1 MRFQFVSTMNDS
13 PWGGSEELWSQA
25 AVRLHGEG
33 HEVRASVAHWPKLSE
48 KIIALTKRG
57 ICIDHHPS
65 MRDPLSRRLRNKLVL
80 DRPRAQARL
89 KRYRPDLVVISQGHN
104 SGGFEWARLCRRAG
118 LPFVVIVNCNCELW
132 WFGDQLDAAVMTYKV
147 ARRVFCVSHRNLD
160 LLRLQT
166 GDPLLHGEIV
176 RNPCNVQSG
185 HGFTWP
191 DENNG
196 WKLACVARIDAAA
209 KGQDLLLQ
217 ALAQP
222 EWRDRPIE
230 VNFYGMGPDLVAL
243 RRMAEILHLEN
254 VNFHGHVSNVD
265 AIWEQNHLLALPSR
279 YEGLPLALVEA
290 MRCGRPAVV
299 TDVGGNVELCVD
311 GETGF
316 VAPAATVGSI
326 SNALQRAWEQRT
338 GWRQIGL
345 AARERVDEVIP
356 EDPVC
361 SFCQKLKALAAADS
375 KNPALPTMLLR
386 ARPPKKLRPSAQPR
400 VSMAAIKEDHSL

>member
-48 KIIALTKRG
+48 PITMLAKRG
-57 ICIDHHPS
+57 VRIDHHPS
-65 MRDPLSRRLRNKLVL
+65 MHDPLGRRLRKKLL
-80 DRPRAQARL
+80 LNRSRAQMRL
-89 KRYRPDLVVISQGHN
+89 KRYHPDLVVISQGHN
-104 SGGFEWARLCRRAG
+104 SGGFGWARLCKRAG
-118 LPFVVIVNCNCELW
+118 LPFVMIVNCNCELW
-132 WFGDQLDAAVMTYKV
+132 WFGDQLDAAVMAYEA
-147 ARRVFCVSHRNLD
+147 ARRIFCVCQRNLD

-166 GDPLLHGEIV
+166 GEPLLHGEIV
-176 RNPCNVQSG
+176 RNPCNVQFG

-196 WKLACVARIDAAA
+196 WKFACVARIDAAA

-217 ALAQP
+217 MLAQP
-222 EWRDRPIE
+222 EWRDRPVE
-230 VNFYGMGPDLVAL
+230 MNFYGTGPDLVAL
-243 RRMAEILHLEN
+243 RRMAETLRLQN
-254 VNFHGHVSNVD
+254 VNFHGHVSAVG
-265 AIWEQNHLLALPSR
+265 AIWEQNHLLVLPSR

-316 VAPAATVGSI
+316 VAPAATVASI
-326 SNALQRAWEQRT
+326 SNALQRAWEQRAC
-338 GWRQIGL
+338 WRQIGL
-345 AARERVDEVIP
+345 AARGRVDQVIP
-356 EDPVC
+356 EDPVY
-361 SFCQKLKALAAADS
+361 SFCQKLKALVAADS

-386 ARPPKKLRPSAQPR
+386 ARPPKKLRPSAEPR
-400 VSMAAIKEDHSL
+400 VSMASIKEDQAR

>member
-1 MRFQFVSTMNDS
+1 MRFQFVSTMNNF

-25 AVRLHGEG
+25 AVRLREEG
-33 HEVRASVAHWPKLSE
+33 HEVRASCAYWPKQSE
-48 KIIALTKRG
+48 KVIALTKRG

-65 MRDPLSRRLRNKLVL
+65 MRDPLSRRLQNKLVL

-104 SGGFEWARLCRRAG
+104 SGGFDWARLCRRAG

-166 GDPLLHGEIV
+166 GEPLLHGEIV

-185 HGFTWP
+185 HVFTWP

-230 VNFYGMGPDLVAL
+230 VNFYGIGPDLVAL

-316 VAPAATVGSI
+316 VAPAATAAFI
-326 SNALQRAWEQRT
+326 SDALQRAWERRA
-338 GWRQIGL
+338 GWRQLGL
-345 AARERVDEVIP
+345 AAREHVNQLIP
-356 EDPVC
+356 EDPVLL
-361 SFCQKLKALAAADS
+361 FCQKLEALAAAGS
-375 KNPALPTMLLR
+375 ESFASPATPGQ
-386 ARPPKKLRPSAQPR
+386 ARPHEELRSCTRRPLA
-400 VSMAAIKEDHSL
+400 MKEDQ